1 MFLTNKIVFVTITS
15 DIKINI
21 KNYNIKR
28 ERGLSSLIEKQL
40 YRFCGETEKYI
51 KDSVFLSCY
60 RLLAGIGFS
69 FLFAKLLTD
78 ILEANW
84 TSKEML

>member
-1 MFLTNKIVFVTITS
+1 M
-15 DIKINI
+15 
-21 KNYNIKR
+21 
-28 ERGLSSLIEKQL
+28 SSLIEKQL
-40 YRFCGETEKYI
+40 YHFCGETEKYI

-60 RLLAGIGFS
+60 RLLAGIVFS

-84 TSKEML
+84 TTNLFLVIGGMIVIILIKQYENGCI